1 MPRGAAGSRT
11 SFRHHPVQHAKA
23 LFVARFLD
31 HLALSG
37 ADRVPDPH
45 RLLRRVE
52 SFELVFVVHEDFLEA
67 ARVEPTNGAR
77 PAVSDRRE
85 VPTVPEMAAEFRLPA
100 LRLSPLVS
108 ELPVAE
114 PLLAAEPG
122 PRCVLRGSHR
132 EKPLQVRFELGL
144 RARLVYLL
152 FSLLFLFL
160 LALLLFR
167 RLRFLLRFLFGLL
180 FRLRR
185 RGFLFFGRGLLGRLL
200 LDERVK
206 PLSEV
211 VDLSFLTQAVAFG
224 PAEEFGLLRGA
235 NLRRRGERLLRLG
248 YLGNGGLLRLLRGLG
263 GHLRLLLFRHPP
275 ASPAFFVLE
284 SPACKIRC

>member
-1 MPRGAAGSRT
+1 MPRGVAGSRT

-23 LFVARFLD
+23 FLIARFLD

-37 ADRVPDPH
+37 ADRVPDPY

-52 SFELVFVVHEDFLEA
+52 TFELVFVVHEDFLEA
-67 ARVEPTNGAR
+67 ARMEPANGAG

-85 VPTVPEMAAEFRLPA
+85 VPAVPEMAAEFRLPA
-100 LRLSPLVS
+100 LRLSPLVP

-114 PLLAAEPG
+114 PLLAAELG
-122 PRCVLRGSHR
+122 PRRVLRGSHR
-132 EKPLQVRFELGL
+132 EKPLQVRFELRL
-144 RARLVYLL
+144 RARLVDLL
-152 FSLLFLFL
+152 FGLLFL

-185 RGFLFFGRGLLGRLL
+185 RGFLFFGCGLLGRLL

-206 PLSEV
+206 TLSEV
-211 VDLSFLTQAVAFG
+211 VDLPLLTQAIPFRPVD
-224 PAEEFGLLRGA
+224 EFGLLRGA
-235 NLRRRGERLLRLG
+235 NLGRRGERLLGLRHLG
-248 YLGNGGLLRLLRGLG
+248 DGGLLRLLRGLG
-263 GHLRLLLFRHPP
+263 VRLRFLLVRRPHT
-275 ASPAFFVLE
+275 SPAFLVM
-284 SPACKIRC
+284 

>member
-1 MPRGAAGSRT
+1 
-11 SFRHHPVQHAKA
+11 
-23 LFVARFLD
+23 
-31 HLALSG
+31 
-37 ADRVPDPH
+37 
-45 RLLRRVE
+45 
-52 SFELVFVVHEDFLEA
+52 ELVFVVHEDFLEA
-67 ARVEPTNGAR
+67 ARMKPANGAR
-77 PAVSDRRE
+77 PTIPDRRE
-85 VPTVPEMAAEFRLPA
+85 VPAVPEMAAEFRLPA

-144 RARLVYLL
+144 RARLVDRF

-206 PLSEV
+206 TLSEV

-248 YLGNGGLLRLLRGLG
+248 YLGNGGILRLIRDLG
-263 GHLRLLLFRHPP
+263 VHLRLLLFRHPN
-275 ASPAFFVLE
+275 ASPAFSVL
-284 SPACKIRC
+284 SLPS